1 MSILVIDEDAVTVKH
16 VECQQNHL
24 IVTLSGGQEIR
35 TPLWHYPRLLNATPA
50 QRQNYEIMPMGIHW
64 PDVDEDLSINGI
76 LQGTKA
82 PGAVAQPPLPNPSA

>member
-35 TPLWHYPRLLNATPA
+35 TPLWYYYPRLLNATPD
-50 QRQNYEIMPMGIHW
+50 QRSHYEIMPMGIHW
-64 PDVDEDLSINGI
+64 PDVDEDLSIQGL
-76 LQGTKA
+76 LQGIKA
-82 PGAVAQPPLPNPSA
+82 PGAINPL

>member
-35 TPLWHYPRLLNATPA
+35 TPLWYYPRLLNATPD
-50 QRQNYEIMPMGIHW
+50 QRSHYEIMPMGIHW
-64 PDVDEDLSINGI
+64 PDVDEDLSIQGL
-76 LQGTKA
+76 LQGIKA
-82 PGAVAQPPLPNPSA
+82 PGAINPL